1 MFETYF
7 RLEAFMG
14 ALTFRNRLGEL
25 VDIEPVS
32 ATKFKNEF
40 GPVLDQA
47 IRQGAVAITRHDAT
61 RAVLIAMDEFESLV
75 AERSHRLDVLSGEFD
90 GLLAK
95 MQTSAARKGMAD
107 AFSAS
112 PAALGRAAV
121 KAAVAK

>member
-1 MFETYF
+1 
-7 RLEAFMG
+7 MG
-14 ALTFRNRLGEL
+14 ALTFRNRFGEL

-95 MQTSAARKGMAD
+95 MQTSTAKKGMAD

-112 PAALGRAAV
+112 LAALGRAAA